1 MKKSTKVKSCNI
13 LKNLY
18 IALVYLF
25 LFLPIIVI
33 VVFSFNTSKMNVTF
47 QGFTTKWYLSMFSN
61 SSLMEA
67 FINTLIIAFI
77 STIASG
83 VIGTLAAVG
92 MDRFNF
98 RGKKLIDT
106 LLYIPVVIPEI
117 VLGIS
122 LLSVFSLLNFKL
134 GLFTIILSH
143 ITFSVPFV
151 VITVRARL
159 SGFDKFVEEA
169 AMDLGANR
177 FKTFLKVTLPII
189 SPGVVSGVML
199 AFTLSLDDVV
209 ISFFTAGPGSNTLPL
224 KIFAMVKTGVTPEVN
239 VLSTLI
245 LLVTMI
251 ILFGSTILQIR
262 KIKALKN

>member
-1 MKKSTKVKSCNI
+1 MKRSNKRKINSV

-18 IALVYLF
+18 IGLVYLF

-33 VVFSFNTSKMNVTF
+33 VIFSFNTSKMNVTF
-47 QGFTTKWYLSMFSN
+47 EGFTIKWYISMFSN
-61 SSLMEA
+61 RTLMEA
-67 FINTLIIAFI
+67 FTNTLFI
-77 STIASG
+77 GIVSTLASG

-92 MDRFNF
+92 MNRFKF
-98 RGKKLIDT
+98 KGKKIIEM

-122 LLSVFSLLNFKL
+122 LLSVFSMISMSL
-134 GLFTIILSH
+134 GLVTIILAH

-151 VITVRARL
+151 IITVRARL
-159 SGFDKFVEEA
+159 SGFDKSIEEA

-177 FKTFLKVTLPII
+177 FKTFIKITLPII
-189 SPGVVSGVML
+189 APGVLSGAML

-224 KIFAMVKTGVTPEVN
+224 KIFSMVKTGVTPEVN
-239 VLSTLI
+239 ALSTLI
-245 LLVTMI
+245 MIVTI
-251 ILFGSTILQIR
+251 IGLGSVTFSQIK
-262 KIKALKN
+262 KIKSLKI